1 MSTVI
6 PPSFSQEK
14 LLQLGLPEEI
24 VEIAIHIIYQNRNLV
39 NALDNATEMDDYIYR
54 AAIKQ
59 VIEKRKAEAYAA
71 LDGFDQVARAKAEKD
86 LSVLSR
92 EELVTDPFYR
102 AVLPLLVK
110 VVANES
116 ILRLY
121 AESASALILQLADC
135 KRRHRATSL
144 TEIVIRYYAAAMD
157 SSKT

>member
-24 VEIAIHIIYQNRNLV
+24 VQIAIHIIYQNRNLV
-39 NALDNATEMDDYIYR
+39 NALDNAAEMDDYIYR

-71 LDGFDQVARAKAEKD
+71 LDGSDEVARAKAEKD

-102 AVLPLLVK
+102 AVLPL
-110 VVANES
+110 
-116 ILRLY
+116 
-121 AESASALILQLADC
+121 
-135 KRRHRATSL
+135 
-144 TEIVIRYYAAAMD
+144 
-157 SSKT
+157 